1 MRALRKYSLVVVF
14 SLVTLLTLC
23 APREAAM
30 GAEQNPEQATRA
42 AVEKFNHAFNQHD
55 AEAVAAL
62 LTDDTV
68 FEDTSPAP
76 DGRRVAGKEAVAEF
90 WRGWFARNSDAQFE
104 TEEMIVSGN
113 RATVLW
119 IYHKVRNGQPWHLR
133 GVDVFTVRDG
143 KIAAKLAYVKG

>member
-1 MRALRKYSLVVVF
+1 MSRIGGAMRALRKYSLVVVF

-55 AEAVAAL
+55 ADAVAAL

-76 DGRRVAGKEAVAEF
+76 DGRRVAEK
-90 WRGWFARNSDAQFE
+90 RRSLNSG
-104 TEEMIVSGN
+104 TGGS
-113 RATVLW
+113 RATPMRSSRR
-119 IYHKVRNGQPWHLR
+119 K
-133 GVDVFTVRDG
+133 
-143 KIAAKLAYVKG
+143 K